1 MRMRIQMVTRMIR
14 IHAQATQRV
23 VFMTQRAPADFC
35 RPWNE
40 ILAAPRPYDKCE
52 SVRRGPF
59 LIPEQN
65 HDADCI
71 KERNAARSGQ
81 SYQHSIDKIAAK
93 F

>member
-1 MRMRIQMVTRMIR
+1 MVTRMIR
-14 IHAQATQRV
+14 IHAQSTPGAL
-23 VFMTQRAPADFC
+23 FYDPPGPADFC

>member
-1 MRMRIQMVTRMIR
+1 MIR
-14 IHAQATQRV
+14 IHAQSTPGAL
-23 VFMTQRAPADFC
+23 FYDPPGPADFC

-40 ILAAPRPYDKCE
+40 ILAAPRRHMTSVKVCE
-52 SVRRGPF
+52 AAPF
-59 LIPEQN
+59 LPEQN